1 MTILR
6 TAVLAS
12 TLLAAIAA
20 APAAAHQIYQLQGNQ
35 WAIICDDG
43 SGYSFSGSQNGAIE
57 VSGLLCGPGVMAG
70 GGAGRIVVLDD
81 AARHLDRDADGKLVR
96 VPVTIKEEG
105 VRAAPITVNEE
116 GVRAA
121 PVTINDEGVRSAPTI
136 IQDEGLPAAKRKKP
150 PL

>member
-1 MTILR
+1 MTNRR
-6 TAVLAS
+6 TAIFAS
-12 TLLAAIAA
+12 AMLAAIAA

-57 VSGLLCGPGVMAG
+57 VSALLCGPGAMAG
-70 GGAGRIVVLDD
+70 GGAGDIVVLVD
-81 AARHLDRDADGKLVR
+81 AAQHLDRDADGKLIR

-121 PVTINDEGVRSAPTI
+121 PTIV
-136 IQDEGLPAAKRKKP
+136 QDEGLPATKRKKH
-150 PL
+150 